1 MSRNKKLKKFF
12 VSKDYVYTLDEEMNM
27 CVDKIAEHAYKDCK
41 ALTDEARC
49 DKQWNAIRG
58 HPGTVTWNH
67 HVITGKVGIT
77 IKACLQKSL
86 SRDWVK
92 KFWKTE
98 MALRQQKD
106 HNWMMSHDE
115 KLHKA
120 NEAAT
125 IKTGGRV
132 RTMKLAQ
139 GLLATNAFLKTQSRT
154 PLARCSCC
162 YRHVE
167 TLNHLVGHCRDSRIA
182 TARLRLI
189 AKIHALLTELCKN
202 SKAPRLAAQLK
213 AIWSLET
220 IKEAYSETNGSA
232 MVGGKEEGAKW
243 IGVAAVLRSESLP
256 GGCTTGTMVAFNN
269 NNANEDHSWGIKWE
283 GNDTTLEYS
292 YKTVKPLVNQKT
304 LDTTS
309 KAHGYQPCGMHC

>member
-1 MSRNKKLKKFF
+1 MSTNKKLKKFF

-86 SRDWVK
+86 SRDWVT

-98 MALRQQKD
+98 MALREQKD

-125 IKTGGRV
+125 IKAGGRV

-139 GLLATNAFLKTQSRT
+139 GLLATNVLLKTQSRT

-182 TARLRLI
+182 AARLRLI

-243 IGVAAVLRSESLP
+243 IGVAAVLRSVSLP
-256 GGCTTGTMVAFNN
+256 GGCTTGTVVAFNN

-283 GNDTTLEYS
+283 GNDTILEH
-292 YKTVKPLVNQKT
+292 YKTLKSLVNQK
-304 LDTTS
+304 
-309 KAHGYQPCGMHC
+309 H